1 MTKEIVRN
9 IRLGAVT
16 ISGILLLIVALYFV
30 GSSQNMFG
38 KTIKADVI
46 FRSVRGL
53 QIGANVRFGGVN
65 IGTVKNIEIVND
77 TTIKVVLS
85 ISSDM
90 KRVIRKNS
98 LASIG
103 TDGLMGDKLI
113 NIEPGSGDSQLISDG
128 DLLPSIPSVNTEEMM
143 RTLDITNKNIA
154 VVSANLRDITNNIN
168 TGRGTLYTILMD
180 TTMALKIHNVV
191 DNIDVV
197 SSNILSITNDLE
209 NVTGTVESGHGLL
222 GTLIKDTVVFDDLG
236 HAIKEV
242 RSAGEQINSSASEL
256 KQILQKAEG
265 GNGTIGTLISD
276 TVSANHLK
284 QTLIN
289 VETGTKKFSEDMEAL
304 KHNFLLRGY
313 FKKEEKKNKK

>member
-1 MTKEIVRN
+1 MNKEIVRN

-16 ISGILLLIVALYFV
+16 ISGVLLLIVALYFV

-154 VVSANLRDITNNIN
+154 VISANLRDITNNIN

-197 SSNILSITNDLE
+197 SSNILSITSDLE
-209 NVTGTVESGHGLL
+209 NVTGTVKNGHGLL
-222 GTLIKDTVVFDDLG
+222 GTLITDTVVFDDLG

-276 TVSANHLK
+276 TISANHLK

-313 FKKEEKKNKK
+313 FRKEEKKNKK

>member
-1 MTKEIVRN
+1 
-9 IRLGAVT
+9 
-16 ISGILLLIVALYFV
+16 
-30 GSSQNMFG
+30 MFG